1 MVPVVSGM
9 IRFLQLFSAILTG
22 LGLASCAS
30 TTLRAYEGP
39 ARPDSEIAVIRGER
53 TLQNRLAAQIR
64 IMSIDSPRG
73 DAIPINTRGV
83 SVLPGDV
90 CLGVLATTSTMDQ
103 ETTELCFDASPGST
117 YEIRVLVAGI
127 DQDLVD
133 SEGVIRSAQRGPF
146 RVARIWIVDA
156 GTSRT
161 VAVFTP

>member
-1 MVPVVSGM
+1 M
-9 IRFLQLFSAILTG
+9 IRATQLFSAILTG
-22 LGLASCAS
+22 LALVSCSS
-30 TTLRAYEGP
+30 TTLQAYEGP
-39 ARPDSEIAVIRGER
+39 SRPDGEVAVIRAER
-53 TLQNRLAAQIR
+53 TAQNRLASKVR

-103 ETTELCFDASPGST
+103 KTAELCFDASPGLT

-127 DQDLVD
+127 EQDLVD
-133 SEGVIRSAQRGPF
+133 DAGVRRSVQRGPF
-146 RVARIWIVDA
+146 RVTRIWIVDA

>member
-1 MVPVVSGM
+1 MGPVVSGM
-9 IRFLQLFSAILTG
+9 IRSIQLFSAILTG
-22 LGLASCAS
+22 LALASCAS

-39 ARPDSEIAVIRGER
+39 VRPDSEIAVIRGER
-53 TLQNRLAAQIR
+53 TLQNRLAAQVR

-103 ETTELCFDASPGST
+103 KTAELCFDASPGVT

-127 DQDLVD
+127 EQDLVD
-133 SEGVIRSAQRGPF
+133 DAGVRRSAQRGPF
-146 RVARIWIVDA
+146 RVTRIWIVDA